1 MGLYNESL
9 NQNIDNLQV
18 NGKIGNGSGGSKRTV
33 DVLLPL
39 LVSGYRGSHQIA
51 KGNIEDYDEFYV
63 VFGNENDFNADGYK
77 VSSSFTS
84 GMLSAC
90 NKIMGFAEW
99 GQRSCVYEFN
109 GSTVRFVTNVA
120 EQEARNPYIMYM
132 EGIKY
137 E

>member
-18 NGKIGNGSGGSKRTV
+18 NGKIGNSSGGSKRIV

-39 LVSGYRGSHQIA
+39 LVSGYRGTHQIS

-63 VFGNENDFNADGYK
+63 IFGNEFDFNDEGYK
-77 VSSSFTS
+77 VSASFTS
-84 GMLSAC
+84 GMLSVG

-99 GQRSCVYEFN
+99 GNRSSVYEFN
-109 GSTVRFVTNVA
+109 GNTVRFINAGA
-120 EQEARNPYIMYM
+120 EQDARKPYIMYM